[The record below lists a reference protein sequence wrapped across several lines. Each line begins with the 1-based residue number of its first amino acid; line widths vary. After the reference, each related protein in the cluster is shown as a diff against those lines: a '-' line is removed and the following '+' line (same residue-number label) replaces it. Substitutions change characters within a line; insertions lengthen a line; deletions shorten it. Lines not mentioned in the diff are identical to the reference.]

1 MTSAISS
8 NDAAP
13 LRGIAMGAAAYSLFA
28 FHDALVKSI
37 ISDLPLVQIIFLRS
51 LVIVIGCLALS
62 RGTVVADLKRAS
74 GKHLILLRAVLTL
87 AAWCMYYS
95 MSRYMQLGTM
105 TTLYFVAPIITLV
118 LAVILLRERLTLPRV
133 SAALLG
139 FAGVAVA
146 CNPVGISIA
155 WPEALVLGAALLWAC
170 AMIAMRSIPKRD
182 SALAQIFGINGFNV
196 LVMGTIAA
204 FSWQAMD
211 ARVTLVVIGTA
222 ILGGMGQFLLVHAA
236 RQVPAGVLG
245 TVEYSALIW
254 AFLLGYIFWHEVP
267 PGYVYIGAILIVA
280 AGALV
285 TYSERR
291 RSAAIEAP

>member
-1 MTSAISS
+1 
-8 NDAAP
+8 
-13 LRGIAMGAAAYSLFA
+13 
-28 FHDALVKSI
+28 
-37 ISDLPLVQIIFLRS
+37 
-51 LVIVIGCLALS
+51 
-62 RGTVVADLKRAS
+62 
-74 GKHLILLRAVLTL
+74 
-87 AAWCMYYS
+87 MYYS
-95 MSRYMQLGTM
+95 MSRYLQLGTM

-118 LAVILLRERLTLPRV
+118 LAVILLRERLTVPRV
-133 SAALLG
+133 SAATLG

-155 WPEALVLGAALLWAC
+155 WPEALVLGAALLWAL
-170 AMIAMRSIPKRD
+170 AMIAMRSVPKGD
-182 SALAQIFGINGFNV
+182 SALAQILGINGFNV

-211 ARVTLVVIGTA
+211 ARVTLVVVGTA
-222 ILGGMGQFLLVHAA
+222 ILGGLGQFLLVHAA

-254 AFLLGYIFWHEVP
+254 AFLLGYLFWSEVP
-267 PGYVYIGAILIVA
+267 PTYVYIGAILIVV